1 MVKCT
6 KIFPKKVFLN
16 NLVLLLSATGKVLN
30 SFKSILFPIKNSDKI
45 PTREPT
51 PKSATEKELAKGPE
65 IEPEKATEP
74 TKSTK
79 EKLNAKYLH

>member
-1 MVKCT
+1 MN
-6 KIFPKKVFLN
+6 F
-16 NLVLLLSATGKVLN
+16 GKRYKN
-30 SFKSILFPIKNSDKI
+30 ISNKSILFPIKNSDKI

-51 PKSATEKELAKGPE
+51 TKSATEKELAKEPE

-79 EKLNAKYLH
+79 EKLNAKYLHENCINFF